1 MSSPPPPNDA
11 DALRRQILDLV
22 KRYHAAAYPERPFDP
37 ASSPVPVSGRV
48 FGAKDMQNLV
58 ASGLDFWLTTG
69 HFNDAFEK
77 QLAEWI
83 DCRHVLTVNSGSSA
97 NLVALAALTSHLF
110 HERALKPGDEFIT
123 CATGFPTTINPG
135 ILYGLTP
142 VFVDVDI
149 PTYNISPKALEA
161 AVSERTRAI
170 MIAHTLGNPFDLDAV
185 MAIAEKYN
193 LWVIE
198 DCCDALGATWKGRHV
213 GTFGDVGTLS
223 FYPAHHITMGEG
235 GAVFTESG
243 KVRRAMESIRDWG
256 RDCYCAPGKDNTCN
270 KRFNWQLGDLPMG
283 YDHKYIYSHLGF
295 NLKITDMQAA
305 VGLSQLE
312 RLPGFVDVRK
322 KNFEFLKSGLK
333 KLEDYFILPEATPGS
348 EPSWF
353 GFPLTLRKEAPFTR
367 GAILDY
373 LNERRIGTRLL
384 FGSNLLRQPYMIG
397 RPHRVVGVLANSD
410 IIVER
415 TFWIGVYPGLSE
427 SEISWM
433 IDSIHQ
439 FVLTH
444 GKK

>member
-1 MSSPPPPNDA
+1 
-11 DALRRQILDLV
+11 
-22 KRYHAAAYPERPFDP
+22 
-37 ASSPVPVSGRV
+37 
-48 FGAKDMQNLV
+48 
-58 ASGLDFWLTTG
+58 
-69 HFNDAFEK
+69 
-77 QLAEWI
+77 
-83 DCRHVLTVNSGSSA
+83 
-97 NLVALAALTSHLF
+97 
-110 HERALKPGDEFIT
+110 
-123 CATGFPTTINPG
+123 
-135 ILYGLTP
+135 
-142 VFVDVDI
+142 
-149 PTYNISPKALEA
+149 
-161 AVSERTRAI
+161 
-170 MIAHTLGNPFDLDAV
+170 
-185 MAIAEKYN
+185 
-193 LWVIE
+193 
-198 DCCDALGATWKGRHV
+198 
-213 GTFGDVGTLS
+213 
-223 FYPAHHITMGEG
+223 
-235 GAVFTESG
+235 
-243 KVRRAMESIRDWG
+243 
-256 RDCYCAPGKDNTCN
+256 
-270 KRFNWQLGDLPMG
+270 
-283 YDHKYIYSHLGF
+283 
-295 NLKITDMQAA
+295 MQAA

-397 RPHRVVGVLANSD
+397 RHHRVVGALANSD

-444 GKK
+444 GKN